1 MSNRS
6 KTLVWTAVEWPF
18 WKARMADSWPLNP
31 TFSKSQRFVTRIALL
46 SNGFSPIESKIN
58 ENKKERTAEPNRPV
72 LRLATK
78 VDSIWELLKCR
89 LPSWLCPLC
98 WLSSAWG
105 RSILIFHLLAWFS
118 IYFAKSPDIRTLC
131 TQICRS
137 GCRSCQVTTNREP
150 FHPLSQRW
158 STFLPRRIRWSII
171 LLDLL
176 CHSIEFDQQCWFF
189 T

>member
-78 VDSIWELLKCR
+78 VDSIWRIIEMSTAQLTVPIVLVVIR
-89 LPSWLCPLC
+89 LRAVNID
-98 WLSSAWG
+98 LSSIG
-105 RSILIFHLLAWFS
+105 LILYLF
-118 IYFAKSPDIRTLC
+118 R
-131 TQICRS
+131 
-137 GCRSCQVTTNREP
+137 QVARYP
-150 FHPLSQRW
+150 YAVYADMPVRL
-158 STFLPRRIRWSII
+158 
-171 LLDLL
+171 
-176 CHSIEFDQQCWFF
+176 
-189 T
+189 